1 MFIYEVFTILPLIY
15 LFLSILFILTIGIIL
30 DSNTYAYQNFFGNKE
45 HTLSSFDKNISY
57 KIAIAPII
65 FTLTEMSLIGV
76 ILISTTS
83 IVNTN
88 ENLLRI
94 LNLPSMYNF
103 SLFYD
108 LCIVDHVAD
117 FSIIFLAFV
126 SIAFLQLANMFL
138 PEENDSFEYVIIIIF
153 AILATF
159 ILITSND
166 FLIFYLTIEVI
177 SRSSFILMVVAT
189 PSLRISVEAGLKYF
203 ILGSISSVLL
213 LFGISLIYMVTATT
227 NFFTLHDITYG
238 FSNLELGK
246 YDLSVYVGTIILG
259 LFFILIALIFKFS
272 VTPLQLWLPEI
283 YHAAPTLTTAFF
295 VIIPKIAYFAILF
308 RLIDIL
314 TNFANPEFDITT
326 FLLLSSILTFVSS
339 AFPAMNERN
348 LKRLIAFSTINNMAF
363 ILILLSLST
372 NEAFDILLNYL
383 ISYRSIT
390 ITLFSIIT
398 NFIRPRFGLENFIAF
413 EQKSDLEIAEITQ
426 LATIIKIYP
435 LFGFRTFF
443 ILFSFV
449 GMPPLVGFFIK
460 FAAINEL
467 RQTPELIFFTIYIR
481 LLSLINIIYYLR
493 LIVLI
498 LKDTAQKPYY
508 VFAPYEIPEEY
519 VIVELTPG
527 FLINI
532 L

>member
-1 MFIYEVFTILPLIY
+1 
-15 LFLSILFILTIGIIL
+15 
-30 DSNTYAYQNFFGNKE
+30 
-45 HTLSSFDKNISY
+45 
-57 KIAIAPII
+57 
-65 FTLTEMSLIGV
+65 
-76 ILISTTS
+76 
-83 IVNTN
+83 
-88 ENLLRI
+88 
-94 LNLPSMYNF
+94 
-103 SLFYD
+103 
-108 LCIVDHVAD
+108 
-117 FSIIFLAFV
+117 
-126 SIAFLQLANMFL
+126 
-138 PEENDSFEYVIIIIF
+138 
-153 AILATF
+153 
-159 ILITSND
+159 
-166 FLIFYLTIEVI
+166 
-177 SRSSFILMVVAT
+177 
-189 PSLRISVEAGLKYF
+189 
-203 ILGSISSVLL
+203 
-213 LFGISLIYMVTATT
+213 
-227 NFFTLHDITYG
+227 
-238 FSNLELGK
+238 
-246 YDLSVYVGTIILG
+246 
-259 LFFILIALIFKFS
+259 
-272 VTPLQLWLPEI
+272 
-283 YHAAPTLTTAFF
+283 
-295 VIIPKIAYFAILF
+295 
-308 RLIDIL
+308 
-314 TNFANPEFDITT
+314 
-326 FLLLSSILTFVSS
+326 
-339 AFPAMNERN
+339 MNERN

-383 ISYRSIT
+383 ISYKSIT